1 MQTNSGALLSTMLND
16 PQLQKLMTE
25 IVNGRLPKV
34 QLQQVMTD
42 TFTDSKGEDAL
53 RITLV
58 LTPDSVRELTGD
70 ETLDLL
76 VEVQNSLQREGE
88 DRFAI
93 IEYATEEELL
103 EEDDAD

>member
-1 MQTNSGALLSTMLND
+1 MLND
-16 PQLQKLMTE
+16 PQLQTLMTE

-42 TFTDSKGEDAL
+42 TFTDSEGEDAL

-58 LTPDSVRELTGD
+58 LAPDSVRELTGD
-70 ETLDLL
+70 EMLRLL
-76 VEVQNSLQREGE
+76 VEVQHSLRREGE

-93 IEYATEEELL
+93 IDYATEDDLREE
-103 EEDDAD
+103 ENAVDGD